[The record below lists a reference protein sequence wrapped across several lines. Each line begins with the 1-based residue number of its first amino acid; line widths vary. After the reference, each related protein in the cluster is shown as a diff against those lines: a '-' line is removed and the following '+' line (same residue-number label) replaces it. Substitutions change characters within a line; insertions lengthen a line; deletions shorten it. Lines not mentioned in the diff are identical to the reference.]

1 MSKSNISKLSR
12 LGLVKVIV
20 KRLLS
25 IGKGSA
31 EETKNL
37 YDYIPN
43 KLAKALHP
51 TVQHLKVVEIEEF
64 SKDMKSFYLAPNVEK
79 GTQSLAWFSAGQY
92 LSIGVDINGKV
103 FKRPYSIASSPA
115 DTLSGYYMLTIKR
128 VEGGIVSQYVLDN
141 WKVGTEFDASAPLGD
156 FSYEPLRDAETVIGI
171 AGGSGITPFR
181 SLAKAIYEGD
191 EPCSL
196 VLLYG
201 SRTYADA
208 VFSDDIEKMA
218 KDCDK
223 IKLVNVLSNEE
234 KEGCESGFITADLIK
249 KYAPEGDYSIFMC
262 GPQAMYNFADKE
274 IEKLKIRRKFVRHEL
289 FGEFFHPEK
298 NADYKGNIDEKFHL
312 TVTIAGATTTIPCD
326 ANTSLLRAMEA
337 AGLNPPSDCRS
348 GRCGW
353 CHSKLLSGDVY
364 IPASVDGRRLADK
377 EFGYIHPCC
386 TFPLSDLAIDVP
398 PMPKEIEKK
407 KEDAAK

>member
-1 MSKSNISKLSR
+1 MSKSTISKLSR
-12 LGLVKVIV
+12 TKMVSVVL
-20 KRLLS
+20 KRFTT
-25 IGKGSA
+25 IGKASDA
-31 EETKNL
+31 PAKDL
-37 YDYIPN
+37 LDYYPN
-43 KLAKALHP
+43 KLAAALHP
-51 TVQHLKVVEIEEF
+51 KAQYLKVVEIKEF
-64 SKDMKSFYLAPNVEK
+64 SKDMKSFYLAPDPTR
-79 GTQSLAWFSAGQY
+79 GTDSLAWFSAGQY
-92 LSIGVDINGKV
+92 LSISVDIGGKL

-115 DTLSGYYMLTIKR
+115 DTLNGFYMLTIKR
-128 VEGGIVSQYVLDN
+128 VDGGIVSQYVLDN
-141 WKVGTEFDASAPLGD
+141 WKVGTELVASAPLGD
-156 FSYEPLRDAETVIGI
+156 FSYERLRDADTVIGI

-208 VFSDDIEKMA
+208 VFSDEIEAMA
-218 KDCDK
+218 KECSK

-249 KYAPEGDYSIFMC
+249 KYAPDGDYSIFMC

-274 IEKLKIRRKFVRHEL
+274 IEKLGIRRKFVRHEL

-298 NADYKGNIDEKFHL
+298 DAAYQGDINEKYNL
-312 TVTIAGATTTIPCD
+312 TVTIAGETTTIPCD
-326 ANTSLLRAMEA
+326 ANTTLLRTIEA

-353 CHSKLLSGDVY
+353 CHSKLISGDVY

-386 TFPLSDLAIDVP
+386 TFPLSDVAIDVP
-398 PMPKEIEKK
+398 PMPKK
-407 KEDAAK
+407 

>member
-12 LGLVKVIV
+12 LGLIKVILN
-20 KRLLS
+20 RLS
-25 IGKGSA
+25 AIGKGSA
-31 EETKNL
+31 EPTKDL
-37 YDYIPN
+37 YDYAPN
-43 KLAKALHP
+43 KLAKSLHP
-51 TVQHLKVVEIEEF
+51 TAQHLKVVEIKEF
-64 SKDMKSFYLAPNVEK
+64 SKDMKSFYLAPDPDK
-79 GTQSLAWFSAGQY
+79 GTSELAWFSAGQY
-92 LSIGVDINGKV
+92 LSIAVDINGKI

-115 DTLSGYYMLTIKR
+115 DTLNGIYMLTIKR
-128 VEGGIVSQYVLDN
+128 VDGGIVSQYILDN
-141 WKVGTEFDASAPLGD
+141 WKVGTEFTASAPLGD
-156 FSYEPLRDAETVIGI
+156 FNYERLRDAETVIGI

-208 VFSDDIEKMA
+208 VFSDEIAEMA
-218 KDCDK
+218 KTCDK

-249 KYAPEGDYSIFMC
+249 KYAPAGDYSIFMC

-274 IEKLKIRRKFVRHEL
+274 IEKLGIRRKFVRHEL

-298 NADYKGNIDEKFHL
+298 DAAYKGDVNEKYTL
-312 TVTIAGATTTIPCD
+312 TVTIAGVTTEVPCD
-326 ANTSLLRAMEA
+326 ANTTLLRSMEA

-353 CHSKLLSGDVY
+353 CHSKLISGDVY

-377 EFGYIHPCC
+377 EFGYVHPCC
-386 TFPLSDLAIDVP
+386 TFPLSDVKLDVP
-398 PMPKEIEKK
+398 PMPKK
-407 KEDAAK
+407 